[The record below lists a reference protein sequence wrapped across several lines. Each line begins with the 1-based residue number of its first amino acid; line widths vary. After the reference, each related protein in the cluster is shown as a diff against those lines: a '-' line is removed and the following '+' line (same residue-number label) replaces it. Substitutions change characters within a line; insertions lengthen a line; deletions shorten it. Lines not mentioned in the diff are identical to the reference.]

1 MVKVNGGNIMLF
13 SLLAGL
19 IVGAVATKIMGAD
32 SNWILNIILGMAGS
46 FVGRFLFGLIGFN
59 AVSGFAGFIVS
70 VIGACI
76 CISIARKIN

>member
-1 MVKVNGGNIMLF
+1 MIW
-13 SLLAGL
+13 SIIAGL
-19 IVGAVATKIMGAD
+19 VVGAVATKIMGAD

-59 AVSGFAGFIVS
+59 AVSGLAGFIVS

-76 CISIARKIN
+76 CISVARKIN